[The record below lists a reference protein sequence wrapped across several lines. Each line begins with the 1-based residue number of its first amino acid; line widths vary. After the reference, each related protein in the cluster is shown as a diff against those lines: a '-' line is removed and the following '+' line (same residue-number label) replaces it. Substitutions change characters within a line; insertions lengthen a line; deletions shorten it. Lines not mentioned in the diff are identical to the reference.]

1 MQNDCMALGFRTV
14 CLLLDGE
21 ILFLVFEMREIEYN
35 FKIFI
40 CCVPQLLLCTE
51 KKLFNFCFFIKSL
64 SCLGC

>member
-40 CCVPQLLLCTE
+40 CLCSTTTTLYRKE
-51 KKLFNFCFFIKSL
+51 NV
-64 SCLGC
+64 